1 MGDIILRTIA
11 GIMYGLILIF
21 FNLGMYKTLTNDRKY
36 GIKYTPKK
44 AILLFIFGI
53 VIDIIGIIAIVC
65 AIIGA

>member
-44 AILLFIFGI
+44 AIL
-53 VIDIIGIIAIVC
+53 
-65 AIIGA
+65 